1 MSLGQSTRIG
11 QLEEKIKYKDSL
23 IAEQIAEYIRFYNEE
38 RLHSALFYLT
48 PKEVFEGK
56 MEQRLEE
63 RQKKLDQAADP
74 PAPDIGGR
82 AGNRKNLSLFERRE
96 NSISL

>member
-63 RQKKLDQAADP
+63 RQKKLDQAAE
-74 PAPDIGGR
+74 
-82 AGNRKNLSLFERRE
+82 NRKNSSLFERRE
-96 NSISL
+96 KFHFLMNQDKM

>member
-1 MSLGQSTRIG
+1 MGIG
-11 QLEEKIKYKDSL
+11 QLEKKIKYKDSL

-38 RLHSALFYLT
+38 HLHSALFYLT

-82 AGNRKNLSLFERRE
+82 AGNHKNLSLFERCE

>member
-1 MSLGQSTRIG
+1 
-11 QLEEKIKYKDSL
+11 
-23 IAEQIAEYIRFYNEE
+23 
-38 RLHSALFYLT
+38 LHSALFYLT

-63 RQKKLDQAADP
+63 RQKKLDQAAE
-74 PAPDIGGR
+74 
-82 AGNRKNLSLFERRE
+82 NRKNLSLFERSE

>member
-1 MSLGQSTRIG
+1 
-11 QLEEKIKYKDSL
+11 
-23 IAEQIAEYIRFYNEE
+23 
-38 RLHSALFYLT
+38 
-48 PKEVFEGK
+48 

-82 AGNRKNLSLFERRE
+82 AGNRKILSLFESSE
-96 NSISL
+96 NSISLWTKTDFTSVLILTPTLVLAST

>member
-1 MSLGQSTRIG
+1 VSLGQSTRIG

-63 RQKKLDQAADP
+63 RQK
-74 PAPDIGGR
+74 
-82 AGNRKNLSLFERRE
+82 S
-96 NSISL
+96 

>member
-1 MSLGQSTRIG
+1 
-11 QLEEKIKYKDSL
+11 
-23 IAEQIAEYIRFYNEE
+23 
-38 RLHSALFYLT
+38 
-48 PKEVFEGK
+48 
-56 MEQRLEE
+56 MEQRLEK

-82 AGNRKNLSLFERRE
+82 AGNRKNLSLFEMGE